1 AGGRAADPLHRP
13 CDRRADP
20 DRGRAAVSD
29 HPCAAANRRAGAVV
43 VARHLR
49 RPRCTG
55 RASAG
60 ARNRRAGLLQRRRP
74 ASARPL
80 GHRQPDRPARLPL
93 PVLDPDPDPVLGER
107 PRLLRP
113 AHHGRAGGTHLR
125 ARPGRPKGALHV
137 SEATIPSRVRL
148 PADVELEDKLAFGL
162 TARQLLLLAAT
173 VVPVYGLYT
182 VAASV
187 LPTAVA
193 AALCAPLAIVGAVL
207 ALGRRDGLPADRL
220 ARLALRYLTAPRQ
233 RLLAPEG
240 LPAPLPGG
248 SHRRPALPLDLPV
261 RTVFRSGLVELSDRS
276 FCVLLRAASG
286 SFTLK
291 SDEEQAALVE
301 AFGRFLN

>member
-1 AGGRAADPLHRP
+1 M
-13 CDRRADP
+13 
-20 DRGRAAVSD
+20 
-29 HPCAAANRRAGAVV
+29 NE
-43 VARHLR
+43 
-49 RPRCTG
+49 T
-55 RASAG
+55 
-60 ARNRRAGLLQRRRP
+60 
-74 ASARPL
+74 
-80 GHRQPDRPARLPL
+80 
-93 PVLDPDPDPVLGER
+93 
-107 PRLLRP
+107 
-113 AHHGRAGGTHLR
+113 
-125 ARPGRPKGALHV
+125 
-137 SEATIPSRVRL
+137 TIPSRVRL

-187 LPTAVA
+187 LPAAVA

-248 SHRRPALPLDLPV
+248 PKRRPALPLDLPV

-301 AFGRFLN
+301 AFGRFLNGLTDPVAIYVRSEPVDLAERADALDRTAVEASTPELAAAARAHADFLRELPAAGELRRREILLVLCTRARETPKARATLERRAREAGELLRASGVELSALDGEQTVALLARALDPPGPPAGCTLDGVISRC